1 MAFEIEVL
9 ANYRHATDAGW
20 RRQQEFVSLIA
31 GNRSGGVARPIK
43 EIAGVRRRSRCR
55 QECVSRPGFLRR
67 DEVLLVALRM
77 KAIAGIWRAV
87 PNLQE
92 GRDVGHRSGIRRPP
106 EREILGM
113 SSFECV
119 MSWRARRRPHY

>member
-31 GNRSGGVARPIK
+31 GNRSGEVARPIK
-43 EIAGVRRRSRCR
+43 EIVGVCRRSGCR

-77 KAIAGIWRAV
+77 KAIAGIWRAALEF
-87 PNLQE
+87 P
-92 GRDVGHRSGIRRPP
+92 GG
-106 EREILGM
+106 
-113 SSFECV
+113 
-119 MSWRARRRPHY
+119 ARRWSQERNPPTAGARNSGNE